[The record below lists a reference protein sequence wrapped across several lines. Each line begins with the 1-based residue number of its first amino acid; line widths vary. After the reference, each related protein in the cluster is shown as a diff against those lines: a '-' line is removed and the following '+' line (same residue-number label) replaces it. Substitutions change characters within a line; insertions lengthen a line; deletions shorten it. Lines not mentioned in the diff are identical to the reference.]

1 MNLATPLKYQRTD
14 RISQLIKKELSD
26 IILRKVADPR
36 LNSIT
41 ITGVDVTK
49 DFMTATVKLCRM
61 MRNPDQE
68 PGAEDKKEVLAALK
82 SARSFIFQH
91 LKKRL
96 EIRYVP
102 NLVFEYDFSLAESSR
117 MWAQIK
123 TLSKSSSQNLEGAS
137 NA

>member
-41 ITGVDVTK
+41 ITGVEVTK
-49 DFMTATVKLCRM
+49 DLMTATVKLCRM
-61 MRNPDQE
+61 MRNPEQE

-82 SARSFIFQH
+82 SGRCFTFQH
-91 LKKRL
+91 LKERL
-96 EIRYVP
+96 DIRYVP
-102 NLVFEYDFSLAESSR
+102 NLVFGYDFSLAESSR

-123 TLSKSSSQNLEGAS
+123 TLSKSSSQNLEVAS